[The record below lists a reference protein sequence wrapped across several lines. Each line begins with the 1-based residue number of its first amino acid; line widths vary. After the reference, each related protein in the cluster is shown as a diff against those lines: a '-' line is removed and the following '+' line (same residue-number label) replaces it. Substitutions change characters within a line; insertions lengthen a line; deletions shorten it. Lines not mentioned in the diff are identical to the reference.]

1 MKISIK
7 RALYCVFSII
17 ITYVLQV
24 SAFSYLEI
32 AGIKPNLLMMITCIT
47 GFTMGSRMGLIEGF
61 FAGLLLDLMAG
72 GRVGFTALV
81 YMYAGALNGFFYKD
95 YVKEELFLPMA
106 LVAVS
111 TFAYE
116 FLYYVFYFLLQ
127 NRLRLSYY
135 LTRIIIPEVIY
146 TVLMTLLAYVFIYFI
161 TRKVEQSKK
170 RRTVTSA

>member
-1 MKISIK
+1 MKIGLK
-7 RALYCVFSII
+7 KVLYCIFSIL

-24 SAFSYLEI
+24 SAFPYLDI
-32 AGIKPNLLMMITCIT
+32 AGIKPNLLLMLTCIT
-47 GFTMGSRMGLIEGF
+47 GFTMGERMGLAEGF

-81 YMYAGALNGFFYKD
+81 YMYAGVLNGFFYKD
-95 YVKEELFLPMA
+95 YVKEELFLPMG
-106 LVAVS
+106 LVALS
-111 TFAYE
+111 TFVYE

-127 NRLRLSYY
+127 NKLRLSYY

-146 TVLMTLLAYVFIYFI
+146 TVLITLLAYVFIYFI
-161 TRKVEQSKK
+161 ARKVEQSKK

>member
-1 MKISIK
+1 MKIGLK
-7 RALYCVFSII
+7 KVLYCIFSIL

-24 SAFSYLEI
+24 SAFAYLEI
-32 AGIKPNLLMMITCIT
+32 AGTKPNLLLMLTCIT
-47 GFTMGSRMGLIEGF
+47 GFTMGERMGLAEGF

-81 YMYAGALNGFFYKD
+81 YMYAGVLNGFFYKD
-95 YVKEELFLPMA
+95 YVKEELFLPMG
-106 LVAVS
+106 LVALS
-111 TFAYE
+111 TFVYE

-127 NRLRLSYY
+127 NKLRLSYY

-146 TVLMTLLAYVFIYFI
+146 TVLITLLAYVFIYFI
-161 TRKVEQSKK
+161 ARKVEQSKK

>member
-1 MKISIK
+1 MKK
-7 RALYCVFSII
+7 LLYCVLSIL

-24 SAFSYLEI
+24 SAFTYLEI
-32 AGIKPNLLMMITCIT
+32 AGIRPNLLLMLTCIT
-47 GFTMGSRMGLIEGF
+47 GFTMGSRMGLLEGF

-95 YVKEELFLPMA
+95 YVKEELMLPMG

-111 TFAYE
+111 TFVYE

-127 NRLRLSYY
+127 NKLRLSYY
-135 LTRIIIPEVIY
+135 LGRIIIPEVIY
-146 TVLMTLLAYVFIYFI
+146 TVLITLLAYVFIYFI
-161 TRKVEQSKK
+161 ARKVEQSKK
-170 RRTVTSA
+170 RRTVTSV